1 MYDKDYYRTTLNGL
15 RDCIKLTY
23 FAKQCNIQLPNLSRF
38 LKGKAY
44 DDTMNIDKLEELHQ
58 SILDRFSSL

>member
-1 MYDKDYYRTTLNGL
+1 MYDKNYYRTTLNDL

-23 FAKQCNIQLPNLSRF
+23 FANQCNVKMPNLSKF
-38 LKGKAY
+38 LKDKAY